1 MTQLNKK
8 RFAVVVT
15 ICCAVLFFYSL
26 HVHAAQSGKA
36 ITPELLQLA
45 LNAAGIK
52 AEIVPLD
59 GDGGFEKGVLI
70 KNLKGSAVLIGF
82 PKEGIQRE
90 KPFLLSIEGK
100 DSMVKLADSG
110 GIVVLN
116 GDATFY
122 EDADFQTL
130 STTGCIIDAVGS
142 MVDDIL
148 SCHGNP
154 FCIVG
159 AVFSGVG
166 DILGCL

>member
-1 MTQLNKK
+1 MGQLNKTN
-8 RFAVVVT
+8 FVVVVT
-15 ICCAVLFFYSL
+15 VCCAVLLFYSL
-26 HVHAAQSGKA
+26 QAHAAQSGKA

-45 LNAAGIK
+45 LNAARIK
-52 AEIVPLD
+52 AEIVPLG

-82 PKEGIQRE
+82 PKEGIHRE

-100 DSMVKLADSG
+100 DSLVKLTDSG

-116 GDATFY
+116 EDAIFY
-122 EDADFQTL
+122 EDADFHTL
-130 STTGCIIDAVGS
+130 STTGCIIEAVGN